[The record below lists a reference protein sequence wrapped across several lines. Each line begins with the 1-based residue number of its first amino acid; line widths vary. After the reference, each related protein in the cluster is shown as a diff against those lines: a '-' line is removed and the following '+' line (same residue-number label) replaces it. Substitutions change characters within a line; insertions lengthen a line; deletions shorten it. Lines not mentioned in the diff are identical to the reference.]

1 MRGPGY
7 PTPRRRLPI
16 PESCWH
22 IGAVILGFIAMGTA
36 FSALASAISRAFAS
50 VPLP

>member
-7 PTPRRRLPI
+7 PTRRRFHI
-16 PESCWH
+16 PDAGWH
-22 IGAVILGFIAMGTA
+22 IAAVILGFVAMAMA

-50 VPLP
+50 VALP